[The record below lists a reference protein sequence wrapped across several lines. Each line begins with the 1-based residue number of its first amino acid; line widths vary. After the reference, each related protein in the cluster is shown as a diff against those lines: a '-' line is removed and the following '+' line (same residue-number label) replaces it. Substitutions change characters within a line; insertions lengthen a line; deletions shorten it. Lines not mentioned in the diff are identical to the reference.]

1 MLPKLWVN
9 ECSRILVCVDG
20 YKDGVME
27 GRSYSPWD
35 EGERFESLSQFL
47 VHTEQ
52 ILDDIGQPQS
62 YTIPRQF
69 EELPPESRTCSD
81 YVPGRGRKA
90 TFELRVLFRQH
101 TSWQGILYWQEKNK
115 EQSFRSVLEL
125 VLLMDNALRS
135 A

>member
-1 MLPKLWVN
+1 MLQRLWVN
-9 ECSRILVCVDG
+9 ESSMIVVCVDT
-20 YKDGVME
+20 YDSSVMR
-27 GRSYSPWD
+27 GRFYSPSH
-35 EGERFESLSQFL
+35 EGESFESLSQLL
-47 VHTEQ
+47 VKTEQ
-52 ILDDIGQPQS
+52 ILEDIGQPQA

-69 EELPPESRTCSD
+69 SELLPERRADLPPCPSR
-81 YVPGRGRKA
+81 GKKA

-101 TSWQGILYWQEKNK
+101 TSWQGLLHWQEKSQ